1 MNRNTNAELKNL
13 IDSYGES
20 KNEENTIVKRNKERN
35 AQIKQLFLDNDISS
49 FETDS
54 FIATVSETEK
64 QSLNKELAL
73 GILKKELPFPE
84 LTSVVKTKEYIDED
98 ALEKL
103 VFNGQFDIS
112 KLEKAV
118 DKKIVST
125 LRIKARKWGDY
136 NGLS

>member
-1 MNRNTNAELKNL
+1 MNRKTNAELKNL

-64 QSLNKELAL
+64 QSLNNELAL
-73 GILKKELPFPE
+73 CILKEELGENE

-125 LRIKARKWGDY
+125 LRIKARK
-136 NGLS
+136 

>member
-1 MNRNTNAELKNL
+1 MNRKTNAELKNL

-64 QSLNKELAL
+64 QSLNNELAL
-73 GILKKELPFPE
+73 GILKKELGENE

-125 LRIKARKWGDY
+125 LRIKPRKWGDY

>member
-1 MNRNTNAELKNL
+1 MNRKTNAELKNL

-64 QSLNKELAL
+64 QSLNNELAL
-73 GILKKELPFPE
+73 CILKEELGENE

-103 VFNGQFDIS
+103 VFNGQFDIA

-125 LRIKARKWGDY
+125 LRIKPRK
-136 NGLS
+136 

>member
-1 MNRNTNAELKNL
+1 MNRKTNAELKNL
-13 IDSYGES
+13 VDSYGES
-20 KNEENTIVKRNKERN
+20 KKEENAIVKRNKERN
-35 AQIKQLFLDNDISS
+35 EQIKQLFLDNDISS

-64 QSLNKELAL
+64 QSLNNELAL
-73 GILKKELPFPE
+73 CILKEDLDENE

-125 LRIKARKWGDY
+125 LRIKPRK
-136 NGLS
+136 

>member
-1 MNRNTNAELKNL
+1 MNRKTNAELKNL

-20 KNEENTIVKRNKERN
+20 KKEENAIVKRNNERN
-35 AQIKQLFLDNDISS
+35 SQIKQLFLDNDISS

-64 QSLNKELAL
+64 QSLNNELAL
-73 GILKKELPFPE
+73 CILKEELEENE

-125 LRIKARKWGDY
+125 LRIKPRK
-136 NGLS
+136 

>member
-1 MNRNTNAELKNL
+1 MNRKTNAELKNL
-13 IDSYGES
+13 VDSYGES
-20 KNEENTIVKRNKERN
+20 KNEENAIVKRNKEIN
-35 AQIKQLFLDNDISS
+35 VQIKQLFLDNDISS

-64 QSLNKELAL
+64 QSLNNELAL
-73 GILKKELPFPE
+73 CILKEELGENE

-125 LRIKARKWGDY
+125 LRIKTRK
-136 NGLS
+136 

>member
-1 MNRNTNAELKNL
+1 MNRKTNAELKNL

-49 FETDS
+49 FETDL
-54 FIATVSETEK
+54 FIATVSQTEK
-64 QSLNKELAL
+64 QSLNNELAL
-73 GILKKELPFPE
+73 SILKESLDENE

-125 LRIKARKWGDY
+125 LRIKTRK
-136 NGLS
+136 

>member
-1 MNRNTNAELKNL
+1 MNRKTNAELKNL

-20 KNEENTIVKRNKERN
+20 KKEENAIVKRNKERN
-35 AQIKQLFLDNDISS
+35 SQIKQLFLDNDISS

-64 QSLNKELAL
+64 QSLNNELAL
-73 GILKKELPFPE
+73 GILKEELGENE

-125 LRIKARKWGDY
+125 LRIKPRK
-136 NGLS
+136 

>member
-1 MNRNTNAELKNL
+1 MNRKTNAELKNL
-13 IDSYGES
+13 VDSYGES
-20 KNEENTIVKRNKERN
+20 KKEENAIVKRNKERN
-35 AQIKQLFLDNDISS
+35 SQIKQLFLDNDISS

-64 QSLNKELAL
+64 QSLNNELAL
-73 GILKKELPFPE
+73 GILKKELGENE

-118 DKKIVST
+118 DKKIVSA

>member
-1 MNRNTNAELKNL
+1 MNRKTNAELKNL
-13 IDSYGES
+13 VDSYGES
-20 KNEENTIVKRNKERN
+20 KKEENAIVKRNNERN
-35 AQIKQLFLDNDISS
+35 SQIKQLFLDNDISS

-64 QSLNKELAL
+64 QSLNNELAL
-73 GILKKELPFPE
+73 CILKEELGENE

-125 LRIKARKWGDY
+125 LRIKARK
-136 NGLS
+136 

>member
-1 MNRNTNAELKNL
+1 MNRKTNAELKNL
-13 IDSYGES
+13 VDSYGES
-20 KNEENTIVKRNKERN
+20 KKEENAIVKRNKERN
-35 AQIKQLFLDNDISS
+35 SQIKQLFLDNDISS

-64 QSLNKELAL
+64 QSLNNELAL
-73 GILKKELPFPE
+73 SILKESLDENE

-125 LRIKARKWGDY
+125 LRIKTRK
-136 NGLS
+136 

>member
-1 MNRNTNAELKNL
+1 MNRKTNAELKNL

-20 KNEENTIVKRNKERN
+20 KKEENAIVKRNNERN
-35 AQIKQLFLDNDISS
+35 SQIKQLFLDNDISS

-64 QSLNKELAL
+64 QSLNNELAL
-73 GILKKELPFPE
+73 CILKEELRENE

-125 LRIKARKWGDY
+125 LRIKPRK
-136 NGLS
+136 

>member
-1 MNRNTNAELKNL
+1 MNRKTNAELKNL
-13 IDSYGES
+13 VDSYGES
-20 KNEENTIVKRNKERN
+20 KKEENAIVKRNKEIN
-35 AQIKQLFLDNDISS
+35 VQIKQLFLDNDISS

-64 QSLNKELAL
+64 QSLNNELAL
-73 GILKKELPFPE
+73 GILKEELGENE

-125 LRIKARKWGDY
+125 LRIKTRK
-136 NGLS
+136 

>member
-1 MNRNTNAELKNL
+1 MNRKTNAELKNL
-13 IDSYGES
+13 VDSYGES
-20 KNEENTIVKRNKERN
+20 KKEENAIVKRNKEIN
-35 AQIKQLFLDNDISS
+35 SQIKQLFLDNDISS

-64 QSLNKELAL
+64 QSLNNELAL
-73 GILKKELPFPE
+73 GILKEELEENE

-103 VFNGQFDIS
+103 VFNGKFDIS

-118 DKKIVST
+118 DKKIVSN
-125 LRIKARKWGDY
+125 LRIKTRK
-136 NGLS
+136 

>member
-1 MNRNTNAELKNL
+1 MNRKTNAELKNL

-20 KNEENTIVKRNKERN
+20 KKEENTIVKRNEERN
-35 AQIKQLFLDNDISS
+35 VQIKQLFLDNDISS

-54 FIATVSETEK
+54 FIATVSEKEK
-64 QSLNKELAL
+64 QSLNNELAL
-73 GILKKELPFPE
+73 GILKKELGENE
-84 LTSVVKTKEYIDED
+84 LTNVVKTKEYIDED

-118 DKKIVST
+118 DKKIVYT
-125 LRIKARKWGDY
+125 LRIKARK
-136 NGLS
+136 

>member
-1 MNRNTNAELKNL
+1 MNRKTNAELKNL
-13 IDSYGES
+13 VDSYGEA
-20 KNEENTIVKRNKERN
+20 KKEENAIVKRNKERN
-35 AQIKQLFLDNDISS
+35 SQIKQLFLDNDISS

-64 QSLNKELAL
+64 QSLNNELAL
-73 GILKKELPFPE
+73 SILKKELEFDE

-125 LRIKARKWGDY
+125 LRIKPRK
-136 NGLS
+136 

>member
-1 MNRNTNAELKNL
+1 MNRKTNAELKNL
-13 IDSYGES
+13 VDSYGES
-20 KNEENTIVKRNKERN
+20 KKEENAIVKRNNERN
-35 AQIKQLFLDNDISS
+35 SQIKQLFLDNDISS

-64 QSLNKELAL
+64 QSLNNELAL
-73 GILKKELPFPE
+73 CILKKELGENE

-125 LRIKARKWGDY
+125 LRIKSRK
-136 NGLS
+136 

>member
-1 MNRNTNAELKNL
+1 MNRKTNAELKNL
-13 IDSYGES
+13 IDNYGES
-20 KNEENTIVKRNKERN
+20 KKEENAIVKRNKERN
-35 AQIKQLFLDNDISS
+35 SQIKQLFLDNDISS

-64 QSLNKELAL
+64 QSLNNELAL
-73 GILKKELPFPE
+73 CILKEELGENE

-118 DKKIVST
+118 DKKIVSA
-125 LRIKARKWGDY
+125 LRIKARK
-136 NGLS
+136 

>member
-1 MNRNTNAELKNL
+1 MNRKTNAELKNL

-20 KNEENTIVKRNKERN
+20 KKEENAIVKRNNERN
-35 AQIKQLFLDNDISS
+35 SQIKQLFLDNDISS

-64 QSLNKELAL
+64 QSLNNELAL
-73 GILKKELPFPE
+73 GILKEELGENE

-103 VFNGQFDIS
+103 VFNEQFDIS

-118 DKKIVST
+118 DKKIVSA
-125 LRIKARKWGDY
+125 LRIKARK
-136 NGLS
+136 

>member
-1 MNRNTNAELKNL
+1 MNRKTNAELKNL
-13 IDSYGES
+13 VDSYGEA
-20 KNEENTIVKRNKERN
+20 KKEENEIVKRNKERN
-35 AQIKQLFLDNDISS
+35 SQIKQLFLDNDISS

-64 QSLNKELAL
+64 QSLNNELAL
-73 GILKKELPFPE
+73 SILKESLDENE

-125 LRIKARKWGDY
+125 LRIKSRK
-136 NGLS
+136 

>member
-1 MNRNTNAELKNL
+1 MNRKTNAELKNL
-13 IDSYGES
+13 VDSYGES
-20 KNEENTIVKRNKERN
+20 KKEENEIVKRNKERN
-35 AQIKQLFLDNDISS
+35 SQIKQLFLNNDISS

-64 QSLNKELAL
+64 QSLNNELAL
-73 GILKKELPFPE
+73 CILKESLDENE
-84 LTSVVKTKEYIDED
+84 LTSIVKTKEYIDED

-125 LRIKARKWGDY
+125 LRIKARK
-136 NGLS
+136 

>member
-1 MNRNTNAELKNL
+1 MNRKTNAELKNL

-20 KNEENTIVKRNKERN
+20 KKEENAIVKRNNERN
-35 AQIKQLFLDNDISS
+35 SQIKQLFLDNDISS

-64 QSLNKELAL
+64 QSLNNELAL
-73 GILKKELPFPE
+73 SILKKELGENE

-125 LRIKARKWGDY
+125 LRIKPRK
-136 NGLS
+136 

>member
-1 MNRNTNAELKNL
+1 MNRKTNAELKNL
-13 IDSYGES
+13 VDSYGES
-20 KNEENTIVKRNKERN
+20 KKEENAIVKRNKERN
-35 AQIKQLFLDNDISS
+35 SQIKQLFLDNDISS

-64 QSLNKELAL
+64 QSLNNELAL
-73 GILKKELPFPE
+73 SILKESLDENE

-112 KLEKAV
+112 KLERAV

-125 LRIKARKWGDY
+125 LRIKTRK
-136 NGLS
+136 

>member
-1 MNRNTNAELKNL
+1 MNRKTNAELKNL
-13 IDSYGES
+13 VDSYGES
-20 KNEENTIVKRNKERN
+20 KKEENAIVKRNKEIN
-35 AQIKQLFLDNDISS
+35 VQIKQLFLDNDISS

-64 QSLNKELAL
+64 QSLNNELAL
-73 GILKKELPFPE
+73 GILKEELPFPE

-125 LRIKARKWGDY
+125 LRIKTRK
-136 NGLS
+136 

>member
-1 MNRNTNAELKNL
+1 MNRKTNAELKNL
-13 IDSYGES
+13 IDNYGES
-20 KNEENTIVKRNKERN
+20 KKEENAIVKRNKERN
-35 AQIKQLFLDNDISS
+35 SQIKQLFLDNDISS

-64 QSLNKELAL
+64 QSLNNELAL
-73 GILKKELPFPE
+73 CILKEELRENE

-125 LRIKARKWGDY
+125 LRIKPRK
-136 NGLS
+136 

>member
-1 MNRNTNAELKNL
+1 MNRKTNAELKNL
-13 IDSYGES
+13 VDSYGES
-20 KNEENTIVKRNKERN
+20 KNEENAIVKRNKEIN
-35 AQIKQLFLDNDISS
+35 SQIKQLFLDNDISS

-64 QSLNKELAL
+64 QSLNNELAL
-73 GILKKELPFPE
+73 GILKKELGENE

-125 LRIKARKWGDY
+125 LRIKTRKMR
-136 NGLS
+136 

>member
-1 MNRNTNAELKNL
+1 MNRKTNAELKNL
-13 IDSYGES
+13 VDSYGES
-20 KNEENTIVKRNKERN
+20 KKEENAIVKRNKERN
-35 AQIKQLFLDNDISS
+35 EQIKQLFLNNDISS

-64 QSLNKELAL
+64 QSLNNELAL

-118 DKKIVST
+118 DKKIVSA
-125 LRIKARKWGDY
+125 LRIKPRKWGDY

>member
-1 MNRNTNAELKNL
+1 MNRKTNAELKNL
-13 IDSYGES
+13 VDSYGES
-20 KNEENTIVKRNKERN
+20 KNEENAIVKRNKERN
-35 AQIKQLFLDNDISS
+35 SQIKQLFLDNDISS

-64 QSLNKELAL
+64 QSLNNELAL
-73 GILKKELPFPE
+73 GILKKELGENE
-84 LTSVVKTKEYIDED
+84 LTSVVKMKEYIDED

-118 DKKIVST
+118 DKKIVSA
-125 LRIKARKWGDY
+125 LRIKPRK
-136 NGLS
+136 

>member
-1 MNRNTNAELKNL
+1 MNRKTNAELKNL
-13 IDSYGES
+13 VDSYGES
-20 KNEENTIVKRNKERN
+20 KKEENAIVKRNNERN
-35 AQIKQLFLDNDISS
+35 SQIKQLFLDNDISS

-64 QSLNKELAL
+64 QSLNNELAL
-73 GILKKELPFPE
+73 GILKKELGENE

-125 LRIKARKWGDY
+125 LRIKTRK
-136 NGLS
+136 

>member
-1 MNRNTNAELKNL
+1 MNRKTNAELKNL

-20 KNEENTIVKRNKERN
+20 KKEENAIVKRNKEIN
-35 AQIKQLFLDNDISS
+35 SQIKQLFLDNDIISP

-64 QSLNKELAL
+64 QSLNNELAL
-73 GILKKELPFPE
+73 CILKEELPFHE

-125 LRIKARKWGDY
+125 LRIKPRK
-136 NGLS
+136 

>member
-1 MNRNTNAELKNL
+1 MNRKTNAELKNL
-13 IDSYGES
+13 VDSYGES
-20 KNEENTIVKRNKERN
+20 KNEENAIVKRNKEIN
-35 AQIKQLFLDNDISS
+35 SQIKQLFLDNDISS

-64 QSLNKELAL
+64 QSLNNELAL
-73 GILKKELPFPE
+73 GILKKELGENE

-118 DKKIVST
+118 DKKIVPT
-125 LRIKARKWGDY
+125 LRIKTRK
-136 NGLS
+136 

>member
-1 MNRNTNAELKNL
+1 MNRKTNAELKNL
-13 IDSYGES
+13 VDSYGES
-20 KNEENTIVKRNKERN
+20 KKEENAIVKRNKERN
-35 AQIKQLFLDNDISS
+35 SQIKQLFLDNDISS

-64 QSLNKELAL
+64 QSLNNELAL
-73 GILKKELPFPE
+73 CILKEELRENE

-118 DKKIVST
+118 NKKIVST
-125 LRIKARKWGDY
+125 LRISTRKWGDY
-136 NGLS
+136 NGLP

>member
-1 MNRNTNAELKNL
+1 MNRKTNAELKNL
-13 IDSYGES
+13 VDSYGES
-20 KNEENTIVKRNKERN
+20 KKEENAIVKRNKERN
-35 AQIKQLFLDNDISS
+35 SQIKQLFLDNDISS

-64 QSLNKELAL
+64 QSLNNELAL
-73 GILKKELPFPE
+73 CILKKELGENE

-118 DKKIVST
+118 DKKIVSI
-125 LRIKARKWGDY
+125 LRIKTRK
-136 NGLS
+136 

>member
-1 MNRNTNAELKNL
+1 MNRKTNAELKNL
-13 IDSYGES
+13 VDSYGES
-20 KNEENTIVKRNKERN
+20 KKEENAIVKRNNERN
-35 AQIKQLFLDNDISS
+35 SQIKQLFLDNDISS

-64 QSLNKELAL
+64 QSLNNELAL
-73 GILKKELPFPE
+73 GILKEELGENE

-125 LRIKARKWGDY
+125 LRIKPRK
-136 NGLS
+136 

>member
-1 MNRNTNAELKNL
+1 MNRKTNAELKNL

-20 KNEENTIVKRNKERN
+20 KKEENAIVKRNNERN
-35 AQIKQLFLDNDISS
+35 SQIKQLFLDNDISS

-64 QSLNKELAL
+64 QSLNNELAL
-73 GILKKELPFPE
+73 CILKKELGENE

-118 DKKIVST
+118 DKKIVSA
-125 LRIKARKWGDY
+125 LRIKARK
-136 NGLS
+136 

>member
-1 MNRNTNAELKNL
+1 MNRKTNAELKNL

-20 KNEENTIVKRNKERN
+20 KKEENAIVKRNNERN
-35 AQIKQLFLDNDISS
+35 SQIKQLFLDNDISS

-64 QSLNKELAL
+64 QSLNNELAL
-73 GILKKELPFPE
+73 CILKKELGENE

-118 DKKIVST
+118 DKKIVSA
-125 LRIKARKWGDY
+125 LRIKAIK
-136 NGLS
+136 

>member
-1 MNRNTNAELKNL
+1 MNRKTNAELKNL

-35 AQIKQLFLDNDISS
+35 AQIKQLFLNNDISS
-49 FETDS
+49 FETDL
-54 FIATVSETEK
+54 FIATVSQTEK
-64 QSLNKELAL
+64 QSLNNELAL
-73 GILKKELPFPE
+73 SILKESLDENE

-112 KLEKAV
+112 KLERAV
-118 DKKIVST
+118 DKKIVYT
-125 LRIKARKWGDY
+125 LKIKKRK
-136 NGLS
+136 